1 MIYLQWAQSA
11 RELRQWPMIAG
22 VKVLELCMNIYHMNS
37 LKFFE
42 LLLLRR
48 NTLLEVLPDGA
59 VGHVNQ
65 GLRNVKCC
73 AKCNCHKVQSKG

>member
-1 MIYLQWAQSA
+1 
-11 RELRQWPMIAG
+11 MIAG
-22 VKVLELCMNIYHMNS
+22 VKVLELCMNIYHMNL

-65 GLRNVKCC
+65 SLRNIKCC
-73 AKCNCHKVQSKG
+73 AKCNCRKVQSKG